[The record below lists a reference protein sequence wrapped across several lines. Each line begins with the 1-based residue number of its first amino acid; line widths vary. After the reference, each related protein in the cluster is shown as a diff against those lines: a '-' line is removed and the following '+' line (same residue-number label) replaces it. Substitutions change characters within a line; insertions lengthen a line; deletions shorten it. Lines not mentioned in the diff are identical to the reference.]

1 MPKFFFTIRDVHGSM
16 HKKGWLTDERQD
28 RIVRRIQ
35 KVIVATVIR
44 KQLPII
50 VTVSKPGTRKVAFR
64 RRYNTIRDF
73 KKLGR
78 LPKWRKLWKRRASY
92 DRPNLIFWYVACKKE
107 HPLCITR
114 LPYEPRKKTLLYR
127 KRKKLRGPFLS
138 YKEALENF
146 ERMEKVYK

>member
-1 MPKFFFTIRDVHGSM
+1 MPKFFFTIRDVHGRM

-28 RIVRRIQ
+28 RIIRRIQ
-35 KVIVATVIR
+35 KVILSTVIR

-50 VTVSKPGTRKVAFR
+50 ITVSKAGSRKVGFK
-64 RRYNTIRDF
+64 RRYNSLVDF
-73 KKLGR
+73 KRLRR
-78 LPKWRKLWKRRASY
+78 LPKWRKLWKRRASLE
-92 DRPNLIFWYVACKKE
+92 RPELRIWYVACKKE

-114 LPYEPRKKTLLYR
+114 LPYEPRKETLLYR

-138 YKEALENF
+138 YEEAVENF